1 MEPGARTGQA
11 SGTTATETQAE
22 SRVDSGI
29 ARQISR
35 FGTANPLFQGGNISA
50 PAGGFR
56 RLSAVFLLGQEAMQ
70 TGSSDSLLPSGVRL
84 RSVAGYVAMLVVAGL
99 VLWGVTVLGRDLT
112 APLPAAGAAP
122 HAAKAGHASALGS
135 VLLAI
140 ATIVV
145 AARLVGH
152 AFERYLKQPPVMGEI
167 AAGILLGPSALGAIS
182 PEAYAWLL
190 PADAAPHLRIV
201 ANIGVVLFMFLV
213 GLELDTRLLR
223 GTAHAT
229 LAISHASIVAP
240 FMLGS
245 ALALALYPK
254 YSSSDVDF
262 LVFALFI
269 GVSMSVTAF
278 PVLARILGDRRLT
291 ATPLGATALACAAAD
306 DATAWCLLAVV
317 SGVASA
323 QLGSAGITIA
333 LVVGYVLVMLLVV
346 RPLATYLT
354 KRADAAEGPVSPTM
368 LALIFGLLMV
378 SAVAT
383 ERIGI
388 HALFGAF
395 LFGALIPHDSRLA
408 EQLRVRIEDLVAVL
422 LLPIFFA
429 FTGMRTRIGLVSSG
443 ADWLMCGAIIAV
455 ATLGKFGGTAI
466 AARAAGLT
474 ARDASSLGVLMNT
487 RGLMELIV
495 LNVGLDMGVLSPT
508 LFAMLVLMALVTT
521 FSTTPLL
528 SLIQKLPVSAHGSV
542 PAGPG
547 AEHKPL

>member
-1 MEPGARTGQA
+1 MPDSSEPR
-11 SGTTATETQAE
+11 
-22 SRVDSGI
+22 
-29 ARQISR
+29 
-35 FGTANPLFQGGNISA
+35 
-50 PAGGFR
+50 
-56 RLSAVFLLGQEAMQ
+56 
-70 TGSSDSLLPSGVRL
+70 SLLRGADRL
-84 RSVAGYVAMLVVAGL
+84 RTIIGYLAMLAAAGVA
-99 VLWGVTVLGRDLT
+99 LWFILWLGRDLKAPT
-112 APLPAAGAAP
+112 APQVQQAA
-122 HAAKAGHASALGS
+122 HAAKHGLLGP

-145 AARLVGH
+145 AARVTGSL
-152 AFERYLKQPPVMGEI
+152 FERFLKQPPVMGEI
-167 AAGILLGPSALGAIS
+167 TAGILLGPSALGALA
-182 PEAYAWLL
+182 PDAYAWLL
-190 PADAAPHLRIV
+190 PTEAAPHLRIV

-240 FMLGS
+240 FLLGS
-245 ALALALYPK
+245 TLALALYPI
-254 YSSSDVDF
+254 YSNANVSF

-278 PVLARILGDRRLT
+278 PVLARILTDRRLT

-306 DATAWCLLAVV
+306 DATAWCLLALV

-323 QLGSAGITIA
+323 QLGGAWLTLG
-333 LVVGYVLVMLLVV
+333 LVLGYVVLMLVVV
-346 RPLATYLT
+346 RPIALWMARREEN
-354 KRADAAEGPVSPTM
+354 KPGPVSPTM
-368 LALIFGLLMV
+368 LAVIFAMLLL

-383 ERIGI
+383 ETIGI

-395 LFGALIPHDSRLA
+395 LFGAVIPHDARLA
-408 EQLRVRIEDLVAVL
+408 EQLRVRIEDLVGIL

-429 FTGMRTRIGLVSSG
+429 FTGMRTRIGLVESST
-443 ADWLMCGAIIAV
+443 DWLICAAIIGV

-466 AARAAGLT
+466 AGRAAGL
-474 ARDASSLGVLMNT
+474 RWHDASALGILMNT

-521 FSTTPLL
+521 FMTTPLL
-528 SLIQKLPVSAHGSV
+528 GLLQRLRTADTASLMDNGT
-542 PAGPG
+542 GPRP
-547 AEHKPL
+547 ESL

>member
-1 MEPGARTGQA
+1 ME
-11 SGTTATETQAE
+11 TTRA
-22 SRVDSGI
+22 
-29 ARQISR
+29 
-35 FGTANPLFQGGNISA
+35 
-50 PAGGFR
+50 
-56 RLSAVFLLGQEAMQ
+56 
-70 TGSSDSLLPSGVRL
+70 SDSLLPTAVRTRGVL
-84 RSVAGYVAMLVVAGL
+84 GYIGMLALAAAALWAVSQLGKGL
-99 VLWGVTVLGRDLT
+99 VAPT
-112 APLPAAGAAP
+112 AAASSGIAAATGP
-122 HAAKAGHASALGS
+122 GSALGA

-145 AARLVGH
+145 AARVMGDL
-152 AFERYLKQPPVMGEI
+152 FERYLKQPPVMGEI

-182 PEAYAWLL
+182 PAAYAWLL

-223 GTAHAT
+223 GSAPAT
-229 LAISHASIVAP
+229 LGISHASIVAP
-240 FMLGS
+240 FTLGS
-245 ALALALYPK
+245 ALALVLYPR
-254 YSSSDVDF
+254 YSSSNVDF

-278 PVLARILGDRRLT
+278 PVLARILADRRLN

-317 SGVASA
+317 SGVASS
-323 QLGSAGITIA
+323 QLGSAGITLA
-333 LVVGYVLVMLLVV
+333 LVLGYVLVMFVAV
-346 RPLATYLT
+346 RPLAAWIT
-354 KRADAAEGPVSPTM
+354 KRADQRPGAVSPSM
-368 LALIFGLLMV
+368 LALIFGLLLL

-383 ERIGI
+383 EAIGI

-395 LFGALIPHDSRLA
+395 LFGVLIPHDSRLA
-408 EQLRVRIEDLVAVL
+408 EHLRVRIEDLVSVL

-429 FTGMRTRIGLVSSG
+429 FTGMRTRIGLVSTS
-443 ADWLMCGAIIAV
+443 ADWLMCAAIVAV

-474 ARDASSLGVLMNT
+474 RRDASALGILMNT

-508 LFAMLVLMALVTT
+508 LFAMLVLMALITT
-521 FSTTPLL
+521 FTTTPLL
-528 SLIQKLPVSAHGSV
+528 GLLRGLDLEAAAPVGLD
-542 PAGPG
+542 PPTQAGHP
-547 AEHKPL
+547 

>member
-1 MEPGARTGQA
+1 MGDLLQSTSLIP
-11 SGTTATETQAE
+11 
-22 SRVDSGI
+22 
-29 ARQISR
+29 
-35 FGTANPLFQGGNISA
+35 A
-50 PAGGFR
+50 PR
-56 RLSAVFLLGQEAMQ
+56 RLRTVI
-70 TGSSDSLLPSGVRL
+70 
-84 RSVAGYVAMLVVAGL
+84 GYLAMLVAGAFA
-99 VLWGVTVLGRDLT
+99 LWFITWLGRDLT
-112 APLPAAGAAP
+112 APPAPAVQQVAQ
-122 HAAKAGHASALGS
+122 AAKHGLLGP

-145 AARLVGH
+145 AARVTGAL
-152 AFERYLKQPPVMGEI
+152 FERFLSQPPVMGEI

-190 PADAAPHLRIV
+190 PAEAAPHLRIV

-240 FMLGS
+240 FLLGS
-245 ALALALYPK
+245 ALALALYPL
-254 YSSSDVDF
+254 YSSANIPF
-262 LVFALFI
+262 LVFALFL

-278 PVLARILGDRRLT
+278 PVLARILSDRRLT

-306 DATAWCLLAVV
+306 DATAWCLLALV

-323 QLGSAGITIA
+323 QLSSAWMTFG
-333 LVVGYVLVMLLVV
+333 LVAVYVLLMLFAV
-346 RPLATYLT
+346 RPFALWMA
-354 KRADAAEGPVSPTM
+354 KREESKTGPVSPTM
-368 LALIFGLLMV
+368 LAVVFAMLLL

-383 ERIGI
+383 ETIGI

-395 LFGALIPHDSRLA
+395 LFGAVIPHDARLA
-408 EQLRVRIEDLVAVL
+408 EQLRVRIEDLVGIL

-429 FTGMRTRIGLVSSG
+429 FTGMRTRIGLVSTPT
-443 ADWLMCGAIIAV
+443 DWLICGAIIAV

-466 AARAAGLT
+466 AGRAAGL
-474 ARDASSLGVLMNT
+474 RWSDASALGILMNT

-508 LFAMLVLMALVTT
+508 LFTMLVLMALVTT
-521 FSTTPLL
+521 FATTPLL
-528 SLIQKLPVSAHGSV
+528 ALLKQVRSGGPAVVDAGGPRPESL
-542 PAGPG
+542 
-547 AEHKPL
+547 